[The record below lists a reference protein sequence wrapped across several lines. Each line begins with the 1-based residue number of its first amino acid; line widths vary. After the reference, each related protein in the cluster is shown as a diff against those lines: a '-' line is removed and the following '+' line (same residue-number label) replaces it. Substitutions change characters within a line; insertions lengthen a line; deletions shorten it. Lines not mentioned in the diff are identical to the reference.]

1 MKLKA
6 KKDKNRLV
14 NLTIKEE
21 KSLKAQ
27 YEVQI
32 DDEKKIRKEVV
43 SDMREYLSKATALRG
58 RVSTIQSELESREE
72 EVKEMKEQFEE
83 WQDYISSFDVQLN
96 TKDS

>member
-58 RVSTIQSELESREE
+58 RVSTI
-72 EVKEMKEQFEE
+72 
-83 WQDYISSFDVQLN
+83 
-96 TKDS
+96 

>member
-32 DDEKKIRKEVV
+32 DDEKKVRKEVV

-58 RVSTIQSELESREE
+58 RVSTI
-72 EVKEMKEQFEE
+72 
-83 WQDYISSFDVQLN
+83 
-96 TKDS
+96 

>member
-14 NLTIKEE
+14 NLIIKEE

-32 DDEKKIRKEVV
+32 DDEKKVRKEVV

-58 RVSTIQSELESREE
+58 RVSTI
-72 EVKEMKEQFEE
+72 
-83 WQDYISSFDVQLN
+83 
-96 TKDS
+96 